1 MDLCRVCLAGG
12 SQKDIFKLENNKTV
26 DERSF
31 VDVFMFCLSIEV
43 DEDSKIS
50 TKLCTKCYDKIW
62 SFHDFKCLAL
72 RSDVYLK
79 SIQESNGVKNEEVF
93 LRDDDIKNEHQ
104 SVSDDSMDATVKEEP
119 KDGFDDGDT
128 DDEFLSVI
136 KRIKYE
142 YKEDT
147 VEKKPPRKR
156 KRAAK
161 TPKTKSTVTKR
172 ICEECGKAV
181 KDLKAHAIQ
190 HLPAAS
196 RKRIPCKLCDKA
208 FSTYSARHRHTKIKH
223 LGTKQ
228 QCPLCNKV
236 VAHLKQHHRLMHN
249 RDSLPYGCV
258 SCGGRFISKSNLE
271 LHMTTH
277 TKDYAFPCDL
287 CDKKFNTKSRMMLH
301 KRQVHDKEKS
311 HLCQLCS
318 KSFFKKYHLQIHLR
332 SHSKEKPYA
341 CPECGKCFSTTSIL
355 KSHRLIHEEGKNH
368 ACTLCEMTF
377 KKKSYLT
384 IHMISHTKVK
394 RYPCKY
400 CGIKFGRSDHRKRHE
415 YTAHEKNFIS
425 P

>member
-1 MDLCRVCLAGG
+1 MDLCRVCLTGG
-12 SQKDIFKLENNKTV
+12 SQKDIFKSEINKND

-31 VDVFMFCLSIEV
+31 VDVFMFCLNIEV
-43 DEDSKIS
+43 EQDTKIS
-50 TKLCTKCYDKIW
+50 TKLCTNCYEKLL
-62 SFHDFKCLAL
+62 SFHEFKCLAL
-72 RSDVYLK
+72 RNDVYLK
-79 SIQESNGVKNEEVF
+79 SLQEVNGVKNEIF

-104 SVSDDSMDATVKEEP
+104 SMSDESLDATVKDEP
-119 KDGFDDGDT
+119 KDVFDDDT

-136 KRIKYE
+136 KNIKYE
-142 YKEDT
+142 FKEECT
-147 VEKKPPRKR
+147 QKKPQKGRKR
-156 KRAAK
+156 GAK
-161 TPKTKSTVTKR
+161 TPKTKSKPIKR
-172 ICEECGKAV
+172 VCEECGKSV
-181 KDLKAHAIQ
+181 KDLKTHALQ

-196 RKRIPCKLCDKA
+196 RKCIPCKLCDKM
-208 FSTYSARHRHTKIKH
+208 FSSHSARYRHTKIKH
-223 LGTKQ
+223 LGAKQ
-228 QCPLCNKV
+228 QCPLCDKV
-236 VAHLKQHHRLMHN
+236 VAHLKQHDRLMHN
-249 RDSLPYGCV
+249 RSSLPYVCA

-271 LHMTTH
+271 LHMTSH

-287 CDKKFNTKSRMMLH
+287 CDKKFNTNQRMILH

-332 SHSKEKPYA
+332 SHSKEKPYS
-341 CPECGKCFSTTSIL
+341 CPECGKCFSTTTIL
-355 KSHRLIHEEGKNH
+355 KSHRLIHVEGKNY

-377 KKKSYLT
+377 KKKSYLD

-425 P
+425 S